1 MAGSPSWGQYDWKVR
16 FLSVLALLLA
26 AMGAFALVVLRQPA
40 LTPAAPAAQAP
51 ASTTLPAA
59 NRTPLGAGD
68 VTFEVDEAT
77 LTRQANASFAGQSL
91 GDTPLG
97 PATVRSITV
106 QLRNG
111 AITAGGSAQVGPAS
125 LPIAITASL
134 AVDAGR
140 VRVNVTSAR
149 VGGFPVPSAAW
160 QELQAALQSQ
170 VDVLLGVQPIRVR
183 SVEVGDGK
191 IVVSGTRA

>member
-1 MAGSPSWGQYDWKVR
+1 MR
-16 FLSVLALLLA
+16 FLSLLALLLA
-26 AMGAFALVVLRQPA
+26 AMGAFALVVLWPSGSTKT
-40 LTPAAPAAQAP
+40 TPPAQAP
-51 ASTTLPAA
+51 ASATLPAA
-59 NRTPLGAGD
+59 NRTPAAPGD
-68 VTFEVDEAT
+68 VTFEIDEAT

-106 QLRNG
+106 QLRDG
-111 AITAGGSAQVGPAS
+111 VITAGGSAQVGPVT
-125 LPIAITASL
+125 LPIAVSGSPS
-134 AVDAGR
+134 VDAGR

-170 VDVLLGVQPIRVR
+170 VDVLMATQPIRVR
-183 SVEVGDGK
+183 SVTVADGK
-191 IVVSGTRA
+191 LVVAGSPS